1 MKTVGDSRNRSGG
14 FTLIEVLLA
23 MVVTIMVLA
32 TCGMLYFSIAQAW
45 ISHKQGD
52 AELQH
57 THSIFSFLEK
67 QLSLQPLIPSDS
79 PDEFDPGIRWAQL
92 PEASSFEPHYLS
104 WQVETLP
111 VFLKTADWMDEMGAT
126 LYLKYDASAGLAILW
141 HPDDSRIGRMDFTNY
156 NVTDH
161 IFEFPIALNMV
172 SFSYG
177 YWDAEDQQW
186 ETELHTRNYSPG
198 DRGVPDAVILEI
210 EEREV
215 VTRTLYIGKEGGS
228 GESG

>member
-1 MKTVGDSRNRSGG
+1 MRLEGNRRNHKGG

-45 ISHKQGD
+45 VNHKQGD

-67 QLSLQPLIPSDS
+67 QLTIQPLIPSDS
-79 PDEFDPGIRWAQL
+79 PDEFDPAIRWAQL
-92 PEASSFEPHYLS
+92 PEASSFEPNYLS
-104 WQVETLP
+104 WQVEKLP
-111 VFLKTADWMDEMGAT
+111 VFLKAGDWMDEMGAR
-126 LYLKYDASAGLAILW
+126 LYLKYDANAGLAILW
-141 HPDDSRIGRMDFTNY
+141 HPDDSRIERMDFTNY
-156 NVTDH
+156 DVKDY
-161 IFEFPIALNMV
+161 IFEFPIGLKMV
-172 SFSYG
+172 SFTYG

-186 ETELHTRNYSPG
+186 EMETHTRNYSPG
-198 DRGVPDAVILEI
+198 DLGVPDAVILEI

-215 VTRTLYIGKEGGS
+215 VSRTLYIGKEGGS